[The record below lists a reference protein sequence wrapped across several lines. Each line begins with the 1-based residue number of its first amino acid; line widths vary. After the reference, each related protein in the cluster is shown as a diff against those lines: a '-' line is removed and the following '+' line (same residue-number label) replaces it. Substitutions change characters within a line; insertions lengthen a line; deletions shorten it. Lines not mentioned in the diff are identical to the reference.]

1 MKKLPLLSRKVQ
13 LAFGSAIL
21 ALLVAGAMS
30 YRATLVY
37 RESDLWVR
45 HTHEVLDRLQDLYSA
60 MQGAES
66 GTRGFLL
73 TGQESYLDSYRE
85 NKARVELDETTIR
98 DLTADNPTQQRQ
110 IPNLDSLRVQN
121 IQLAERVI
129 LLRQTQGLEAAMP
142 VIQTG
147 PGQQIM
153 SDFRDVI
160 LEMQAEEERLLVL
173 RDADSARSLRQARV
187 VLFLGTVL
195 GLIIAAA
202 AGWSVQRDQ
211 SARALA
217 EESMIQSEDRFR
229 TMANNIS
236 QLAWMADAK
245 GYTFW
250 YNNRW
255 FEYTG
260 TTLEEMAGRGW
271 QNVHHPD
278 HVQRVVDKLSRCFQ
292 TGEIWEDTFPLRG
305 QDGKY
310 RSFLSRA
317 VPIRD
322 LHGKVLRW
330 FGTNTDISE
339 RQVMEDA
346 LFAEKERAQVTLNS
360 IGDAVIC
367 TDISGNISFL
377 NPVAEKMT
385 GWPHLSAVGRPMPYV
400 FQVLDAATR
409 ETIPNPME
417 LAIVQNRTL
426 NLPSNS
432 ILLQR
437 DGIEIPIEDS
447 VSPIH
452 DRAGHATGAV
462 IVFRDVSATQA
473 MALEMAYSAQHDFLT
488 DLPNR
493 MLFNDRVRQAIALA
507 QRRTKRVGVMFLDLD
522 GFKHINDSLGHPIG
536 DKLLQSIATC
546 LVACVRTSDT
556 VSRQG
561 GDEFVVL
568 LAEMEQSEDAAIT
581 ARRML
586 RAVAEVHCIDLHDL
600 HVTTSI
606 GLSVY
611 PDDGLD
617 AETLIKNADTA
628 MYQAKE
634 NGRQGYQF
642 FKPAMNVRA
651 VERQFIEESL
661 RTALERSEFALH
673 YQPKVN
679 LKTGEITGAEA
690 LIRWTHPTR
699 GIISPAQFIPI
710 AEDSGLILPIGNW
723 VLHEACRQTRA
734 WVDAGLPLTN
744 IAVNI
749 SAMMFRDEHF
759 LEGVF
764 EILDETRLDP
774 RFLELE
780 LTESVLMKRAESAE
794 SILEALRARGTRV
807 AIDDF
812 GTGYSSLSYLRRFP
826 VDALKI
832 DQSFIRQI
840 TVSPDDAAIV
850 TAIISLGQSLNLR
863 VIAEGVETREELAF
877 LQAHHCEEAQG
888 YYFSRPVPVPQF
900 AALLR
905 SGVSEMILH

>member
-1 MKKLPLLSRKVQ
+1 MKMQPLLSRRVQ
-13 LAFGSAIL
+13 FAFGSAIL
-21 ALLVAGAMS
+21 ALLVVGAAS
-30 YRATLVY
+30 FRATIVY
-37 RESDLWVR
+37 KESDSWVR
-45 HTHEVLDRLQDLYSA
+45 HTHEVLEKLQDLISA
-60 MQGAES
+60 MQAAES

-73 TGQESYLDSYRE
+73 TGQESFLESYRA
-85 NKARVELDETTIR
+85 NMARAEQDETTVR
-98 DLTADNPTQQRQ
+98 NLTADNPTQQRQ
-110 IPNLDSLRVQN
+110 IPNLERLSAEKIRV
-121 IQLAERVI
+121 AESVI
-129 LLRQTQGLEAAMP
+129 LLRQMKGLEAASE
-142 VIQTG
+142 VVQTG
-147 PGQQIM
+147 AGQQTM
-153 SDFRDVI
+153 NEYREVI
-160 LEMQAEEERLLVL
+160 HEMQAEEQRLLVL
-173 RDADSARSLRQARV
+173 RDADSARRLRETQLV
-187 VLFLGTVL
+187 ILLGTIL
-195 GLIIAAA
+195 GLIIASAA
-202 AGWSVQRDQ
+202 SWSVRRGQ

-217 EESMIQSEDRFR
+217 EASVREGEDRFR
-229 TMANNIS
+229 TMANHIS
-236 QLAWMADAK
+236 QLAWMADEK
-245 GYTFW
+245 GYIFW
-250 YNNRW
+250 YNDRW

-260 TTLEEMAGRGW
+260 TTLDQMAGWGW
-271 QNVHHPD
+271 QKVHDPV
-278 HVQRVVDKLSRCFQ
+278 HVQRVVDKITHCFH
-292 TGEIWEDTFPLRG
+292 TGEVWEDTCPLRG
-305 QDGKY
+305 RDGNY
-310 RSFLSRA
+310 RLFLSRA

-322 LHGKVLRW
+322 PHGKVLRW

-339 RQVMEDA
+339 SKALEEA
-346 LFAEKERAQVTLNS
+346 LFVEKERAQVTLNS

-367 TDISGNISFL
+367 TDISGNVTFL
-377 NPVAEKMT
+377 NLVAEKMT
-385 GWPHLSAVGRPMPYV
+385 GWSSLEAVGRTMSEV
-400 FQVLDAATR
+400 FRIVDATTR
-409 ETIPNPME
+409 EPIPNPME
-417 LAIVQNRTL
+417 LAIGQNRTL
-426 NLPSNS
+426 NLPSNCL
-432 ILLQR
+432 LLQR
-437 DGIEIPIEDS
+437 HGLEIPIEDS

-452 DRAGHATGAV
+452 DREGLATGAV
-462 IVFRDVSATQA
+462 LVFRDVSAARA
-473 MALEMAYSAQHDFLT
+473 MALEMTYSAQHDFLT
-488 DLPNR
+488 GLPNR

-507 QRRTKRVGVMFLDLD
+507 QRRTKRAAVMFLDLD

-586 RAVAEVHCIDLHDL
+586 RSVAEVHSIDQHDL

-606 GLSVY
+606 GLSVF

-642 FKPAMNVRA
+642 FKTAMNVRA

-679 LKTGEITGAEA
+679 LKSGEITGAEA

-699 GIISPAQFIPI
+699 GVISPAQFIPI

-723 VLHEACRQTRA
+723 VLREACRQTRA

-744 IAVNI
+744 MAVNI
-749 SAMMFRDEHF
+749 SAMMFRDDHF

-764 EILDETRLDP
+764 EILDATRLDP

-780 LTESVLMKRAESAE
+780 LTESVLMKRAESVE
-794 SILEALRARGTRV
+794 SILKALRARGTRI

-812 GTGYSSLSYLRRFP
+812 GTGYSSLSYLRKFP

-840 TVSPDDAAIV
+840 TAAPDDAAIV

-863 VIAEGVETREELAF
+863 VIAEGVETQEELAF
-877 LQAHHCEEAQG
+877 LQAHRCEEAQG
-888 YYFSRPVPVPQF
+888 YYFSRPVPPQQF
-900 AALLR
+900 AAVLK
-905 SGVSEMILH
+905 SGVSETILH